1 MKFFDK
7 VKEVFSKKKWVR
19 VTAYIVSA
27 LIIVLIVCYFFLG
40 HIVKGSIQ
48 TVGPLITGV
57 PITVRSVSVD
67 IFGDVEVGIKD
78 LVVGNPQGYS
88 SPHALELKKFQV
100 IVKPLSLFKDKIVV
114 DKLEITGVEVN
125 FETNVVASNLNDI
138 NNNVKK
144 FTPSTDGKKSE
155 SKPAKLQVNAID
167 MSDIKVRVIAKGGN
181 AAGVPLV
188 MVPIHM
194 KDLGTGPDGITVSGL
209 IGEMLTKLFT
219 GVTSLVSSGA
229 GAVADGVSSAGK
241 AVGNAAK
248 DAGSAVG
255 DAGKNLGKQVKGL
268 FTSGKK
274 DAKAGDKAG
283 GKK

>member
-7 VKEVFSKKKWVR
+7 VKEVFSQKKWVR
-19 VTAYIVSA
+19 VTSYVVAA

-57 PITVRSVSVD
+57 PITVKSVSVD
-67 IFGDVEVGIKD
+67 IFGDVEVGIRD
-78 LVVGNPQGYS
+78 LVVGNPKGYS
-88 SPHALELKKFQV
+88 SPHALDLKKFQLK
-100 IVKPLSLFKDKIVV
+100 VKTSSLLKDKIVV

-125 FETNVVASNLNDI
+125 FETNVIASNLNDI

-144 FTPSTDGKKSE
+144 FTPNADGKD
-155 SKPAKLQVNAID
+155 SKPAKLQVNSID

-241 AVGNAAK
+241 AVG
-248 DAGSAVG
+248 

-268 FTSGKK
+268 FTSDKPSEKK
-274 DAKAGDKAG
+274 TEKKADK
-283 GKK
+283 K